1 MTRVLLYRNYYKEEA
16 ILRHDES
23 LDTVF
28 LLLENLNKFNFA
40 LVLKDKELERPR
52 YWDLAP
58 VHRYTHSS
66 PPFEPRVR
74 LTICVSRV
82 SWQPTTADRA

>member
-66 PPFEPRVR
+66 P
-74 LTICVSRV
+74 L
-82 SWQPTTADRA
+82 